1 MILILLMS
9 DKFISAKKMSYNFK
23 IITLLLLFSII
34 FASLCFP
41 QSKEI
46 TGLPL
51 IKNYSPSDYN
61 ATPQNWAIV
70 QDKRGIMYFANTGG
84 VLEYDGV
91 SWKLIE
97 VKNEVVRT
105 IAIDDSGIIYVGGID
120 EFGYLSPDSSGQMKY
135 VSLISLLPKEER
147 QFGDIWSIWPSQ
159 RGIFFQSTSHLFLIK
174 NPVSSLQN
182 PVTLDLKSWKAK
194 TIFSPAFLV
203 REKYYIPESG
213 IGLLS
218 FKNDSLSLVAGGDQF
233 AKQTIYDMLSYPPG
247 NNSGSPGNKILIGT
261 GRNGFYIYDGKTFSK
276 FKTGADEYIKKNTLY
291 FRGGVLEND
300 TYAIGTQT
308 GGLILIDA
316 DGDLLKIINKKNGLS
331 DNTVW
336 FVYPD
341 DSGNLWL
348 GLNNGISRVAY
359 PSPVSLIDSRFGIDG
374 IIFTV
379 NEHDGTLYLSTPNG
393 IYYSSLNSSNNVNSG
408 FKLVQGIDSESWGIL
423 NLDGYQL
430 AASTQGVYKIENNRA
445 TKIKTS
451 WRFAYSFCK
460 SEINPKIIYV
470 GLHDGLAK
478 LLYENGEWKDG
489 GRIPGV
495 SEIITQIEEDN
506 EGTLWLSTLNKG
518 ILKITTSNSGNNAS
532 YTILRFENTLDG
544 REVPFTILKDGIIFG
559 TQNGL
564 MSYDKTKNIFFPDSV
579 FGQYFTND
587 FREIDIKNDLN
598 GNIWIAGTKKNS
610 PEIGR
615 VVFDNNGNYRW
626 ETFPQLK
633 IILENVPAFSPH
645 KLFPD
650 QMNNNLLWIMQGE
663 KLYRFNIDDV
673 QTYHRQN
680 KFNTIIRSVNINGD
694 SVIYAGGFSPAQLQ
708 QKQNVWTLS
717 AGVNSI
723 EFNYSSSS
731 YFKEG
736 SSKYRYLLEGFN
748 SQWSDWTIETRKEY
762 TNLSPA
768 DYTFKVQAMDILGDY
783 GEEATF
789 SFYIPAPWYKTV
801 WAFLVLFLLILSGI
815 WWFIKFRIRL
825 LEKRNIEL
833 ETIVDKRTNEVRKQK
848 DILEEQAKKLLE
860 LDRLKSNFFANIS
873 HEFRTPLTL
882 IMGQINNLLDSS
894 MNETERKKLKT
905 ALSNSKQLQA
915 LINRLLELS
924 KLESGEFKLKVS
936 ITDLNLFLRK
946 ILSAFESLTDRQN
959 IKLEFN
965 RFKEDVNVYI
975 DREKIE
981 EVFNNLISNAIKFT
995 SANGKISL
1003 HIYVEEN
1010 QNEFVKII
1018 VADTGIG
1025 IKPEDVPKIF
1035 DRFYQVDSSE
1045 TREYE
1050 GTGIGLAIVKEIIQ
1064 LHKGTISVESSPGK
1078 GTEFCIRLPLGKQ
1091 KFINETNVEIVEA
1104 PKEIASPES
1113 QNLSGSTVVENKE
1126 ETEDENL
1133 NKEVI
1138 LVVEDNSDMRSFI
1151 KENLEQNYKVIE
1163 AKNGSEGVKNAFESI
1178 PDLIITDVMMPS
1190 MNGFELTEKVKSD
1203 NKTSHVPIIMLT
1215 AKADEESKLKGLD
1228 TGVDDY
1234 LIKPFSTKELHAR
1247 VGNLIKLRRL
1257 LKEKYKEISAINP
1270 SEIDAKP
1277 IDQELLNKVFHTI
1290 KEHLED
1296 PGFSVTI
1303 LAEEIGMSVSQL
1315 NRKLNGLIN
1324 QSAGKLIRST
1334 KLDYASQLL
1343 KNTGSDSLIYQA
1355 LQTVSKKNSAYHL
1368 LNSSRKSISSLFD

>member
-1 MILILLMS
+1 MSSYLKTLFLFQLILLTCS
-9 DKFISAKKMSYNFK
+9 PQV
-23 IITLLLLFSII
+23 
-34 FASLCFP
+34 FA
-41 QSKEI
+41 QSKNILDSNSEI
-46 TGLPL
+46 IGLPL
-51 IKNYSPSDYN
+51 INNYSPSDYN

-70 QDKRGIMYFANTGG
+70 QDDRGIMYFANTGG

-91 SWKLIE
+91 SWRLIE
-97 VKNEVVRT
+97 VNNEVVRT
-105 IAIDDSGIIYVGGID
+105 IAIDKSGIIYVGGID
-120 EFGYLSPDSSGQMKY
+120 EFGYLAPDSIGKMKY
-135 VSLISLLPKEER
+135 VSLISLLPEKERE
-147 QFGDIWSIWPSQ
+147 FGDIWSIWPSR
-159 RGIFFQSTSHLFLIK
+159 RGVFFQSASHLFLIK
-174 NPVSSLQN
+174 KPVEFLQN
-182 PVTLDLKSWKAK
+182 PTTSDIKSWKAK
-194 TIFSPAFLV
+194 TVFSPAFLV
-203 REKYYIPESG
+203 NEKYFIPESG

-218 FKNDSLSLVAGGDQF
+218 LINDSLSLVEGGEQF
-233 AKQTIYDMLSYPPG
+233 AHETIYDMLSYPPTE
-247 NNSGSPGNKILIGT
+247 NSGSPGNKILIGS
-261 GRNGFYIYDGKTFSK
+261 GKNGFYIYDDKTFTK
-276 FKTGADEYIKKNTLY
+276 FKTGVDEYIQKNTLY
-291 FRGGVLEND
+291 FRGCVLKND
-300 TYAIGTQT
+300 TYAFGTQT
-308 GGLILIDA
+308 GGLILLDA
-316 DGDLLKIINKKNGLS
+316 EGNLLKIINKKNSLS

-341 DSGNLWL
+341 NSGNLWL
-348 GLNNGISRVAY
+348 GLNNGIARIAY
-359 PSPVSLIDSRFGIDG
+359 PSPVSLIDSRFGVDG
-374 IIFTV
+374 IIFSV
-379 NEHDGTLYLSTPNG
+379 NEHNGILYLSTPNG
-393 IYYSSLNSSNNVNSG
+393 IYFSFLNSGNDINSG
-408 FKLVQGIDSESWGIL
+408 FKLVQGINSESWGIL
-423 NLDGYQL
+423 NLDGYQI
-430 AASTQGVYKIENNRA
+430 AATTHGVYKIENNRA
-445 TKIKTS
+445 VQIKTG

-460 SEINPKIIYV
+460 SEFNPKIIYV

-478 LLYENGEWKDG
+478 LIYENGEWIDG

-495 SEIITQIEEDN
+495 SEIITQIDEDGDGN
-506 EGTLWLSTLNKG
+506 LWLSTLNKG
-518 ILKITTSNSGNNAS
+518 ILKITTSNFGNNAS
-532 YTILRFENTLDG
+532 YTILRYENKLKG
-544 REVPFTILKDGIIFG
+544 KEVPFIILQNRIIFG

-564 MSYDKTKNIFFPDSV
+564 MGYDKIKNVFFPDSV

-587 FREIDIKNDLN
+587 FQVIDIKNDLN
-598 GNIWIAGTKKNS
+598 GNIWIAGIKKNN

-615 VVFDNNGNYRW
+615 IVFDKEENYKW
-626 ETFPQLK
+626 ESFPQLK
-633 IILENVPAFSPH
+633 IILENVPTFSPH

-650 QMNNNLLWIMQGE
+650 QLNKNLLWITQGD
-663 KLYRFNIDDV
+663 KLYRFNIKEA
-673 QTYHRQN
+673 QNYSREN
-680 KFNTIIRSVNINGD
+680 KFNTVIRKVNINGD
-694 SVIYAGGFSPAQLQ
+694 SVIYAGAFNPDQLQ
-708 QKQNVWTLS
+708 LKKNEYQLTT
-717 AGVNSI
+717 GINSI
-723 EFNYSSSS
+723 ELNYSSSS

-736 SSKYRYLLEGFN
+736 SSKYRFLLEGFN
-748 SQWSDWTIETRKEY
+748 SQWSDWTTETKKEY
-762 TNLSPA
+762 TNLSPG
-768 DYTFKVQAMDILGDY
+768 DYIFRVQAMDVLGDLSNK
-783 GEEATF
+783 AAF

-801 WAFLVLFLLILSGI
+801 WAFLALSLLIITGI
-815 WWFIKFRIRL
+815 WWFIKFRIGL

-833 ETIVDKRTNEVRKQK
+833 EAIVDKRTIEVRKQK

-894 MNETERKKLKT
+894 PNETERKKLKT

-924 KLESGEFKLKVS
+924 KLESGEFKIKVS
-936 ITDLNLFLRK
+936 ATDLNLFLRK
-946 ILSAFESLTDRQN
+946 ILSAFESLTDKQN

-965 RFKEDVNVYI
+965 KFGDDIRAYI

-995 SANGKISL
+995 PANGKIALS
-1003 HIYVEEN
+1003 IFIEEN

-1025 IKPEDVPKIF
+1025 INPGDVPKIF
-1035 DRFYQVDSSE
+1035 DRFYQVDSSQ

-1064 LHKGTISVESSPGK
+1064 LHKGTISVKSATGK
-1078 GTEFCIRLPLGKQ
+1078 GTEFSIQLPLGKQ
-1091 KFINETNVEIVEA
+1091 KFINEPNVEIVEE
-1104 PKEIASPES
+1104 PKEIFYPDSNEKLNS
-1113 QNLSGSTVVENKE
+1113 ISDDNKE
-1126 ETEDENL
+1126 EVDEENL

-1163 AKNGSEGVKNAFESI
+1163 AKNGSEGVKKAFESI
-1178 PDLIITDVMMPS
+1178 PDLIITDVMMPA

-1203 NKTSHVPIIMLT
+1203 TKTSHVPVIMLT

-1277 IDQELLNKVFHTI
+1277 IDQELLSKVFQTI
-1290 KEHLED
+1290 KTHLED

-1303 LAEEIGMSVSQL
+1303 LAEEVGMSVSQL

-1334 KLDYASQLL
+1334 KMDFASQLL
-1343 KNTGSDSLIYQA
+1343 KNKTGNISEIAYRIGFSDLSSFTNSFKEKFGI
-1355 LQTVSKKNSAYHL
+1355 SPSEFIKK
-1368 LNSSRKSISSLFD
+1368 ID